1 MSLRFA
7 SAFAY
12 FPDEASVVD
21 VALKAQF
28 THRETSAKA
37 GCVFFAK
44 LTYRVLQGKAIKD
57 AVVEVAQ
64 ESDAWVRSRYRRY
77 ASRCELTS
85 ISTKATHITQLQQ
98 PSFQI
103 CTQLFSTD

>member
-1 MSLRFA
+1 MALRFA
-7 SAFAY
+7 SAFAH

-28 THRETSAKA
+28 THRHRETSAKA

-44 LTYRVLQGKAIKD
+44 LTHRVLQGKAIKD

-64 ESDAWVRSRYRRY
+64 ESDAWARSRYRRC
-77 ASRCELTS
+77 ASHCELTS
-85 ISTKATHITQLQQ
+85 ISTKATHVAQLQQ
-98 PSFQI
+98 PPF
-103 CTQLFSTD
+103 